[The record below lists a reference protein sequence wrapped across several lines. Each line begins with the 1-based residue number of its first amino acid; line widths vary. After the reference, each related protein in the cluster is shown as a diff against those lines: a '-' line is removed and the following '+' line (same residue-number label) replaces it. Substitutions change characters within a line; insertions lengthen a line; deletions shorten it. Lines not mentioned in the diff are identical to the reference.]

1 MLSNNSKGK
10 RSLGKR
16 CAYLLTPPT
25 TSTPALPPLLP
36 RPFAP
41 RPLAQ
46 FSNYD
51 GTGSYPLSAE
61 SVMAFTS
68 PTKLFKE
75 AMLTPAKKPKP
86 TPPPKPFHPA
96 HNSYFCYLA
105 LDHYIA

>member
-1 MLSNNSKGK
+1 
-10 RSLGKR
+10 
-16 CAYLLTPPT
+16 
-25 TSTPALPPLLP
+25 
-36 RPFAP
+36 
-41 RPLAQ
+41 
-46 FSNYD
+46 
-51 GTGSYPLSAE
+51 
-61 SVMAFTS
+61 MAFTS